1 MRKWFLLFF
10 MLRGH
15 AISHEVN
22 YIVTDTGHNLTDGSN
37 LIIQ

>member
-1 MRKWFLLFF
+1 MRKWFMLFF
-10 MLRGH
+10 MLRSH
-15 AISHEVN
+15 ATLHDDN